1 MSKMLAEPYNKNLV
15 ISFLSQ
21 SIQNETDVKQASE
34 FLEHY
39 LVNSTE
45 PTIIIDLARVRI
57 MTSVMI
63 GALVAFKKK
72 CDKEKRKLKICGL
85 TPEIKEVFEMTRL
98 DKIFKVYP
106 NREKALGR
114 NARLNSGGVKR
125 RTSLR
130 E

>member
-63 GALVAFKKK
+63 GALVA
-72 CDKEKRKLKICGL
+72 
-85 TPEIKEVFEMTRL
+85 
-98 DKIFKVYP
+98 
-106 NREKALGR
+106 
-114 NARLNSGGVKR
+114 
-125 RTSLR
+125 
-130 E
+130 